1 MCDRIIFD
9 YPFSIRYV
17 TDQNKTQQMC
27 DKDVDDRLATSKF
40 VPDWFITSKM
50 IKILFTTLYADDN
63 ILYFDENSGNVVF
76 NCNGMDILNI
86 DLNIINLDDTNYD
99 EVDPDTIIHIRL

>member
-1 MCDRIIFD
+1 
-9 YPFSIRYV
+9 
-17 TDQNKTQQMC
+17 MC

-40 VPDWFITSKM
+40 VPDWFTTSKM
-50 IKILFTTLYADDN
+50 IKILFTALYADDN

-86 DLNIINLDDTNYD
+86 DLNIINLDNTNYD
-99 EVDPDTIIHIRL
+99 EVDPDTINHIRL